1 MKKKHAL
8 ALVLALFTAVG
19 ILGPR
24 VNIDIALGEIILP
37 DNLDLYLAESEA
49 RFDDITEGTEKNH
62 YVGWKSRWE
71 NPCFDRFDP
80 WFFSNS
86 ARIIALS

>member
-24 VNIDIALGEIILP
+24 VNIDIALDEIILP
-37 DNLDLYLAESEA
+37 DNLDLY
-49 RFDDITEGTEKNH
+49 
-62 YVGWKSRWE
+62 
-71 NPCFDRFDP
+71 
-80 WFFSNS
+80 
-86 ARIIALS
+86 